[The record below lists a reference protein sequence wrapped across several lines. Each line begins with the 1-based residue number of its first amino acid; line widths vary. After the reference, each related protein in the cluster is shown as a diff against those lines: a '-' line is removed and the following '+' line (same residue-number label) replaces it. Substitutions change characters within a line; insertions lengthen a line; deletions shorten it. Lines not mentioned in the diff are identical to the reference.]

1 MSRCH
6 AHPLSIHIPSV
17 IIPCFSTQMLFL
29 CIRHQK
35 GRGWL
40 PNLKEYQQSPW
51 KRGGAGETRQH
62 PTYIGCTTSDTK
74 RRTNSSRLYPYF
86 TATPLAPPHRTC
98 TPAKGIPISFAI
110 APAVPQKNR
119 TPAKSTTSP
128 PAEDLSQLQRR
139 PIRADW
145 NPIPFIPSL
154 KDNAFNVVR
163 DYVHIFPSW
172 EDYCEDKHHFHIFLS
187 NLRVSAIIH
196 GYYFPVFCWSNTSMI
211 YITLF

>member
-17 IIPCFSTQMLFL
+17 IIPCFS
-29 CIRHQK
+29 
-35 GRGWL
+35 
-40 PNLKEYQQSPW
+40 LKCCSCASDIKKEEGDCRTWRSTSKVLE
-51 KRGGAGETRQH
+51 KRGGAGEIRHH
-62 PTYIGCTTSDTK
+62 PTYIGYTTSDTK
-74 RRTNSSRLYPYF
+74 RRTDSSRLYPYF
-86 TATPLAPPHRTC
+86 TGHTTSPTTQDLHSSKRYTDFICHSTSC
-98 TPAKGIPISFAI
+98 TTEKSHS
-110 APAVPQKNR
+110 K
-119 TPAKSTTSP
+119 KSTASP

-139 PIRADW
+139 PIPADW
-145 NPIPFIPSL
+145 NPIPVIPSL

-196 GYYFPVFCWSNTSMI
+196 GYYFPVFCWLNTSMI
-211 YITLF
+211 YITLL